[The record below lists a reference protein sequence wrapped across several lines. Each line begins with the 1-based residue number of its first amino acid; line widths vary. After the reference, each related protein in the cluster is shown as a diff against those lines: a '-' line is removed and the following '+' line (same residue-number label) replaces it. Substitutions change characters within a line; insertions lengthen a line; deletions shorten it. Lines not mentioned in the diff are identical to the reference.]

1 MPFAQYLKPDDVEAI
16 RAYVMREAQH
26 DKQRLGAGDPVRA
39 QRFPSS

>member
-16 RAYVMREAQH
+16 RAYVMREAQR
-26 DKQRLGAGDPVRA
+26 DKQRLATRDPVRA